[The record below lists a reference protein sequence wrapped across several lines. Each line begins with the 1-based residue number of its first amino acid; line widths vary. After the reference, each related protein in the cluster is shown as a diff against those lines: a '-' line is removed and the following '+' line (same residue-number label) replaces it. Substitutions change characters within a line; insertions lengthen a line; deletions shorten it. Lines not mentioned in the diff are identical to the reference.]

1 MKKERCEFMN
11 DKGSTFLFNTISSV
25 YGLFYGKQKRWFK
38 NVIETAKKELDIKQ
52 YKTIIDVGCGTGAL
66 CSVLSEIG
74 LEVTGVDAAIK
85 MLNVGKSKQ
94 ENNKVKFI
102 NASIIDDIQ
111 FKDKSFDISISSYV
125 AHGLNK
131 QERKDMYLQM
141 KRISKEYV
149 IMFDYNDSR
158 ALLTDIVEFMEG
170 GDYFNFIKNAKEEME
185 EIFDEVRVI
194 NVDIRSAWYVCSVKA

>member
-1 MKKERCEFMN
+1 
-11 DKGSTFLFNTISSV
+11 
-25 YGLFYGKQKRWFK
+25 
-38 NVIETAKKELDIKQ
+38 
-52 YKTIIDVGCGTGAL
+52 
-66 CSVLSEIG
+66 
-74 LEVTGVDAAIK
+74 

-149 IMFDYNDSR
+149 IIFDYNDSR

-194 NVDIRSAWYVCSVKA
+194 NVDIRSAWYVCM